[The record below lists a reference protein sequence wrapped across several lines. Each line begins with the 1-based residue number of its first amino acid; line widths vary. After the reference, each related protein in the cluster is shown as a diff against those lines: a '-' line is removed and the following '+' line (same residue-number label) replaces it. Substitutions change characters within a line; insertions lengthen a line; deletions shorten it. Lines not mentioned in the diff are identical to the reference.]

1 MTCWTEKV
9 KLKHFKVDILT
20 KNYVYVN
27 TFVHKPML

>member
-27 TFVHKPML
+27 RSVHKLMP